1 MRYISRI
8 ILLSLA
14 GIFLAISSYNSFFFD
29 NKIVMEELLEE
40 ENSESNNELEL
51 DNELI
56 VYNNFNQLSQ
66 RSITE
71 KNLFLK
77 NNHTL
82 VSSPFIQILLP
93 PPKKV
98 S

>member
-1 MRYISRI
+1 MV
-8 ILLSLA
+8 
-14 GIFLAISSYNSFFFD
+14 GIFLAINCYNSFLTN

-40 ENSESNNELEL
+40 ENSESNNEIEL

-56 VYNNFNQLSQ
+56 VYHNFRQLSQ
-66 RSITE
+66 RTITE
-71 KNLFLK
+71 KKLFLK
-77 NNHTL
+77 NNHLL
-82 VSSPFIQILLP
+82 VSSPFIQILVP